1 MSFVAFFMFFLPM
14 HGSVVFDTSRTKVC
28 RYRPKFTTCFIFD
41 SDLTRSLAAWQ
52 PWQLRVLGHSGI
64 AKLPPE
70 SLQGLA
76 KVGNSR
82 DMALE
87 APQLHRL
94 SQWNCFR

>member
-1 MSFVAFFMFFLPM
+1 M
-14 HGSVVFDTSRTKVC
+14 TSQD
-28 RYRPKFTTCFIFD
+28 PWQP
-41 SDLTRSLAAWQ
+41 WQ

-87 APQLHRL
+87 APHTFTEFHSGTASDEMTTWIL
-94 SQWNCFR
+94 NGF

>member
-1 MSFVAFFMFFLPM
+1 M
-14 HGSVVFDTSRTKVC
+14 TSQD
-28 RYRPKFTTCFIFD
+28 P
-41 SDLTRSLAAWQ
+41 Q

-82 DMALE
+82 DMVLE
-87 APQLHRL
+87 APHTFTGVWSFTVEQL
-94 SQWNCFR
+94 QMK